1 MKLITF
7 LLTTAIAANLF
18 GQEEQKE
25 TPPAEFAKV
34 QIGANFSPD
43 YCFRTLKNNDG
54 SSSSEQVLNWR
65 NENETGKLGYTT
77 GLNAI
82 FNFKKNIGIEAG
94 IQFSNKGY
102 QTKIQDLTLGSAI
115 DPRRG
120 FAYNASGAAPI
131 RAKFIYNDYYIDI
144 PLKANFVFG
153 KKKIRFI
160 TSVGLTTNIFI
171 KEISTSVIEYND
183 GTSDKKSQSTTY
195 DYNRVN
201 ISPIV
206 SLGIDWKLNSKNNLR
221 IEPTFRY
228 GVLKI
233 TNEPLTDYLWNAG
246 LNISYYFGLK

>member
-7 LLTTAIAANLF
+7 LLTTAITANLF

-25 TPPAEFAKV
+25 TPPAEFPKV
-34 QIGANFSPD
+34 QIGINFSPD
-43 YCFRTLKNNDG
+43 FCFRTLKNNDPN
-54 SSSSEQVLNWR
+54 SLNDYIFKSR
-65 NENETGKLGYTT
+65 NERETGKLGYTT
-77 GLNAI
+77 GLNVI
-82 FNFKKNIGIEAG
+82 FNLKKNIGIEAG

-102 QTKIQDLTLGSAI
+102 QTKMQDLTFGSAI

-120 FAYNASGAAPI
+120 FTYNASGAAPI
-131 RAKFIYNDYYIDI
+131 RAQFIYNDYYIDI
-144 PLKANFVFG
+144 PLKANFIFG

-160 TSVGLTTNIFI
+160 SSAGLTTNIFI
-171 KEISTSVIEYND
+171 KETSTSVIEYND
-183 GTSDKKSQSTTY
+183 GTSDKKSQSTTD

-206 SLGIDWKLNSKNNLR
+206 SLGIDWKLNSKSNLR

-233 TNEPLTDYLWNAG
+233 IDAPITDYLWNAG
-246 LNISYYFGLK
+246 LNISYYFGPK